1 MLTVSVINAQF
12 IAPIGLYPQE
22 SKTLNQ
28 IGVDVSVSKA
38 TGIDDL
44 PFIDYTEVYGLI
56 KATILKHHKTLEAI
70 IKDIYKALKELHPQC
85 LLDIKV
91 RKLHPPVSGQID
103 YTEVSFKDTGS

>member
-22 SKTLNQ
+22 AKTLNQ
-28 IGVDVSVSKA
+28 IGVDVHVSQA

-44 PFIDYTEVYGLI
+44 PFIDYTEVYALI
-56 KATILKHHKTLEAI
+56 KRTILKHHKTLEEI
-70 IKDIYKALKELHPQC
+70 IKDLYKVIKEQQPDC

-103 YTEVSFKDTGS
+103 YTEVSFKDL

>member
-1 MLTVSVINAQF
+1 MLTVSVVNAQF

-28 IGVDVSVSKA
+28 IGVDVHVSKA
-38 TGIDDL
+38 TDIEGL
-44 PFIDYTEVYGLI
+44 PFIDYTEVYAII
-56 KATILKHHKTLEAI
+56 KTTIGKHHKTLEEI
-70 IKDIYKALKELHPQC
+70 IKDLYKAIKEQQPDC

-103 YTEVSFKDTGS
+103 YTEVCFKDLQS

>member
-1 MLTVSVINAQF
+1 MLTVSIVNAQF

-28 IGVDVSVSKA
+28 IGVDVHVSKA
-38 TGIDDL
+38 SGIDDL
-44 PFIDYTEVYGLI
+44 PFIDYTEVDGLI
-56 KATILKHHKTLEAI
+56 RTTILKHHKTLEEI
-70 IKDIYKALKELHPQC
+70 INDLYKAIKALHPGC

-103 YTEVSFKDTGS
+103 YTEVSFKDEQ